1 MSELELESESEPETE
16 PETEGLLVC
25 INEFSVPFLDFW
37 DKKTPETPFW
47 QQRGLHKTRITNITY
62 SCNEKKQHF
71 TAQKSKNGTK
81 KQEKLENHL
90 CRRPEIQKWY
100 SEGISMGT
108 AVEKFSEK

>member
-1 MSELELESESEPETE
+1 M
-16 PETEGLLVC
+16 
-25 INEFSVPFLDFW
+25 
-37 DKKTPETPFW
+37 K
-47 QQRGLHKTRITNITY
+47 
-62 SCNEKKQHF
+62 KKQHF